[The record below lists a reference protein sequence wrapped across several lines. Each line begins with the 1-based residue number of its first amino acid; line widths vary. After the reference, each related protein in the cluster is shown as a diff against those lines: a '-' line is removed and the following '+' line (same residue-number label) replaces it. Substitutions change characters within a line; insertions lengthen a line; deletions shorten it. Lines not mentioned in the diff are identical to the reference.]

1 MYDMRVNARLDED
14 SEEKLAY
21 LEKETGLSVSEIM
34 RRAIASYYSRLRN
47 DNADPSMALIKAG
60 FVGCGEGPEDLSAN
74 YKQHLQ
80 RLHTKH
86 GDS

>member
-1 MYDMRVNARLDED
+1 MYDVRINARLDEN

-34 RRAIASYYSRLRN
+34 RRAIASYYSRFRN

-60 FVGCGEGPEDLSAN
+60 FVGCGEASEDLSTS
-74 YKQHLQ
+74 YKQHLKD
-80 RLHTKH
+80 LHTKH
-86 GDS
+86 GDR

>member
-21 LEKETGLSVSEIM
+21 LEKEKCLSVSEIM
-34 RRAIASYYSRLRN
+34 RRAIASYYSRFRN
-47 DNADPSMALIKAG
+47 DNADPAMALIKAG
-60 FVGCGEGPEDLSAN
+60 FIGCGEGPEDLSTN
-74 YKQHLQ
+74 FKEHLQ
-80 RLHTKH
+80 ELHTKH

>member
-34 RRAIASYYSRLRN
+34 RRAIASYYSRFRN
-47 DNADPSMALIKAG
+47 DNADPAMALIKAG
-60 FVGCGEGPEDLSAN
+60 FIGCGEGPEDLSTN
-74 YKQHLQ
+74 FKEHLQ
-80 RLHTKH
+80 ELHTKH